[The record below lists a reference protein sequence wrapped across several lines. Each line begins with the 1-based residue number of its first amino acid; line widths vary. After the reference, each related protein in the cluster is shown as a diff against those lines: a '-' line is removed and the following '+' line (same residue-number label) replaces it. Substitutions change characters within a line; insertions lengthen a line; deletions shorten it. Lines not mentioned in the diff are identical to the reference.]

1 VLFALAKSLALS
13 GVVAA
18 VDAGR
23 RAATTVAAYVV
34 AGVLFAVS
42 LCFLTLAGYRA
53 MVDAMGEVYASLIV
67 GCVYFVAGLIAL
79 LVIQFRR
86 R

>member
-1 VLFALAKSLALS
+1 MLFALAKSIALS

-18 VDAGR
+18 ADAGR
-23 RAATTVAAYVV
+23 RAAATAAAYLL
-34 AGVLFAVS
+34 AGALFAVS

-53 MVDAMGEVYASLIV
+53 MLEAMGSVYASLIV
-67 GCVYFVAGLIAL
+67 GCVYFVAGLIAM

>member
-1 VLFALAKSLALS
+1 MLLALARSVALF
-13 GVVAA
+13 GAVAA
-18 VDAGR
+18 VNAGR
-23 RAATTVAAYVV
+23 RMAATL
-34 AGVLFAVS
+34 AGYLLAGGLFAVG

-53 MVDAMGEVYASLIV
+53 MSETLGSVYASLIV
-67 GCVYFVAGLIAL
+67 GCVYLVAGLVTL

>member
-1 VLFALAKSLALS
+1 MLFDLAKSIALA
-13 GVVAA
+13 GAVVAA
-18 VDAGR
+18 NAGR
-23 RAATTVAAYVV
+23 RAAKTVAAYLVV
-34 AGVLFAVS
+34 GAMFAVS

-67 GCVYFVAGLIAL
+67 GCAYFVAGLIVL
-79 LVIQFRR
+79 LIIQFRR